1 MTTPKKEVNDLENK
15 WSDALR
21 DGCAPPK
28 KDKKKGV
35 IAKRRK
41 VITTF
46 LNKTLANNYTNIDH
60 LGVVRSKAEDLINCG
75 NGGYLVKRLT
85 NPAGEKLTNAD
96 KETRAYDDRC
106 VVVVGKDKVQ
116 ATFKGKNVGGKF
128 IWTDTWVKFG
138 KAWKCVASHGSK
150 LP

>member
-21 DGCAPPK
+21 VGCQPP
-28 KDKKKGV
+28 DIDTLV
-35 IAKRRK
+35 TAKRRK
-41 VITTF
+41 VIKTF
-46 LNKTLANNYTNIDH
+46 LKKTLANNYTNIDH

-85 NPAGEKLTNAD
+85 KPD
-96 KETRAYDDRC
+96 KKTRIYGDRFA
-106 VVVVGKDKVQ
+106 VVVGRDKVQ

-138 KAWKCVASHGSK
+138 TQWKCVASHGSK
-150 LP
+150 RP